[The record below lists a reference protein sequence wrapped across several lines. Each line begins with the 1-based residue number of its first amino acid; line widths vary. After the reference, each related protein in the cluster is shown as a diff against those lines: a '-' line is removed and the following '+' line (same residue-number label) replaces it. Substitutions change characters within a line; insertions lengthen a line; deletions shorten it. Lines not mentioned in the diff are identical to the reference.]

1 MGPTNKKYP
10 TIKNSCKWHVQ
21 RKERKDDM
29 VYIMID
35 FYLRATINTILFVYE
50 SKIYGYYK

>member
-10 TIKNSCKWHVQ
+10 TIKNSHKWHVQ

-29 VYIMID
+29 IYIIID
-35 FYLRATINTILFVYE
+35 LYLRATINTILSVYE
-50 SKIYGYYK
+50 SKI